1 MPSHLVFESY
11 AGQYVPNIAHYILNN
26 EPFTSSI
33 KLTGIAIGNA
43 CWGGNAT
50 HVECNGTMQC
60 PPHRS
65 TAPPLSA
72 VAAGTVC
79 THPPL
84 VPTSVVPSM
93 SVDFGLYGHTFL

>member
-1 MPSHLVFESY
+1 M
-11 AGQYVPNIAHYILNN
+11 PNIAHYILNN

-50 HVECNGTMQC
+50 HVECNGTMQY

-65 TAPPLSA
+65 TALGHCCVHSP
-72 VAAGTVC
+72 AAGSDFSGAVDVTEVD
-79 THPPL
+79 L
-84 VPTSVVPSM
+84 RVVRAQ
-93 SVDFGLYGHTFL
+93 FF